1 MSGTDQRESLAACI
15 LGPTAVGK
23 TEVALLVAERTGMEI
38 LSVDSRQIYR
48 RLELGTAK
56 PTAAERTRVKH
67 HLLDELEP
75 AQTCSARRFRDLALI
90 VLTQA
95 EERRVR
101 LLGVGGAGLYWEALV
116 RGLHELPPASAEI
129 RARHV
134 RLLAEEGPDALHR
147 RLRAVDPPTATRLA
161 SGDTQRVSRA
171 LEVHEL
177 TGLPLSV
184 LHQQPRPDA
193 RAIPTVALQRD
204 RADLYRRIE
213 ERCRRILE
221 AGLVAELRD
230 LLAAGVAPD
239 APGLRTVGYREFLP
253 HLLDGKPLAACKEEF
268 VRDSRRYAKRQGT
281 WLRHRVPEAVVLWI
295 GPGEAAEET
304 AKRVGGALG
313 LDQTPIPILTQ

>member
-1 MSGTDQRESLAACI
+1 MSSADPRESLAACI

-23 TEVALLVAERTGMEI
+23 TEVALLVAERTGLEI

-56 PTAAERTRVKH
+56 PTAAERARVKH

-90 VLTQA
+90 ALREA
-95 EERRVR
+95 GERGVR

-134 RLLAEEGPDALHR
+134 RLLAEEGSDALHR

-161 SGDTQRVSRA
+161 PGDTQRVSRA

-177 TGLPLSV
+177 TGLSLSA
-184 LHQQPRPDA
+184 LHRQPRPDA
-193 RAIPTVALQRD
+193 RAISTVALQRD
-204 RADLYRRIE
+204 RADQYRRIE

-230 LLAAGVAPD
+230 LLAAGVPPD
-239 APGLRTVGYREFLP
+239 APGLCTVGYREFLP
-253 HLLDGKPLAACKEEF
+253 HLLKGTLLAACEEEF

-295 GPGEAAEET
+295 RPGEAAEET
-304 AKRVGGALG
+304 AKRVGGVLG
-313 LDQTPIPILTQ
+313 LDQPRLRS